1 MATKYKIWY
10 DVGFGREEE
19 TIEAS
24 NEDEAGEA
32 AYEAFE
38 AAYEAFSE
46 ACESQHNWGF
56 EELPDEEEP
65 EEATKGEEEAS

>member
-24 NEDEAGEA
+24 NEDEAG
-32 AYEAFE
+32 E

>member
-32 AYEAFE
+32 AYEAF
-38 AAYEAFSE
+38 SE

-56 EELPDEEEP
+56 EELEEVEEEP
-65 EEATKGEEEAS
+65 GEASPGEEEPS

>member
-32 AYEAFE
+32 AYEAF
-38 AAYEAFSE
+38 SE

-56 EELPDEEEP
+56 EESPDEEEP
-65 EEATKGEEEAS
+65 EEAAKGEEEAS